1 MKSYD
6 HKQLAEHLTEN
17 ILSAHGYLPSRFF
30 IHGAVFPDH
39 NPISYLQ
46 GLLDGHPMKIHFTV
60 YSKPKVRQLIE
71 KLEKKEALSLWGYY
85 KLGVLTH
92 YLADA
97 FTYPHNETFTDN
109 MLAHAKYESQ
119 KLHSALTE
127 HLSGGKAIPDEN
139 LQKSKNLWH
148 TFCTLHSTYKQASP
162 SPQTDLAYIIPL
174 CEMVCRELA
183 CNKMKEPAVRN
194 KISCSHTI

>member
-17 ILSAHGYLPSRFF
+17 ILPAHGYLPARFF

-46 GLLDGHPMKIHFTV
+46 GLLDGHPMKIHFTT
-60 YSKPKVRQLIE
+60 YSRPKVQQLIE
-71 KLEKKEALSLWGYY
+71 KLEKKEGLSLWGYY
-85 KLGVLTH
+85 RLGVLIH

-97 FTYPHNETFTDN
+97 FTYPHNETFTEN

-119 KLHSALTE
+119 ELHSALTQ
-127 HLSGGKAIPDEN
+127 HLSGDMEVTNEN
-139 LQKSKNLWH
+139 LKIKKNLWH
-148 TFCTLHSTYKQASP
+148 TFCALHNTYEQTNP
-162 SPQTDLAYIIPL
+162 SPQTDLSYIIPL
-174 CEMVCRELA
+174 CEMVCREFA
-183 CNKMKEPAVRN
+183 CVKAKE
-194 KISCSHTI
+194 C